1 MTSEREATRL
11 HVAIDA
17 HPVANDHAH
26 HGIGRTTRQVLQ
38 ALDRLRDTPLPRELW
53 YYLRGDTWQHPVE
66 WTRIRLRL
74 LGDKESI
81 WAAAVSDGAGLLHI
95 NDYFFPLYEP
105 ERELSGQAS
114 PLRLLV
120 TVRDIIPLHYPDQK
134 PRGLARLRRNLFPL
148 LGLADHVI
156 AISHWTKLDLMTH
169 LNVPETKITVIHH
182 GVDHDVFH
190 GRYPAPDIAATR
202 RRYGLPASYIL
213 YVAGM
218 DIRKNHRLLIDAFHY
233 LNRTSASGRGLAL
246 VGPGRATDAIR
257 NQVTQRRLQGKVHF
271 LGEVPLRDLAR
282 LYAGADLF
290 AFPSV
295 YEGFGNPLLE
305 AMASGAPVV
314 ALKRSTVPEIAGDAA
329 LLVEDN
335 DYAAF
340 GQAMA
345 RVLADPGLAGTLRRK
360 GQVRAAEFTWEKTAR
375 LTLETYRRLLELTS
389 TTTSS

>member
-1 MTSEREATRL
+1 M
-11 HVAIDA
+11 
-17 HPVANDHAH
+17 
-26 HGIGRTTRQVLQ
+26 
-38 ALDRLRDTPLPRELW
+38 
-53 YYLRGDTWQHPVE
+53 
-66 WTRIRLRL
+66 
-74 LGDKESI
+74 ESI

-114 PLRLLV
+114 PLRVLV

-134 PRGLARLRRNLFPL
+134 RRGLARLRRNLFPL

-156 AISHWTKLDLMTH
+156 AISRCTKFDLMTH

-182 GVDHDVFH
+182 GVDHEVFH

-233 LNRTSASGRGLAL
+233 LNRTNSSGFSLAL
-246 VGPGRATDAIR
+246 VGPGRVTAAIR
-257 NQVTQRRLQGKVHF
+257 DQVTQRRLQGKVHF

-282 LYAGADLF
+282 LYAGAGLF
-290 AFPSV
+290 AFPSL

-305 AMASGAPVV
+305 AMAAGAPVV

-335 DYAAF
+335 EYAAF

-345 RVLADPGLAGTLRRK
+345 RVLADPGLAGALRRK
-360 GQVRAAEFTWEKTAR
+360 GQARAAEFTWEKTAR
-375 LTLETYRRLLELTS
+375 LTLETYRRLLESSS